1 MAHLVASHGSRKNFL
16 TSINVYKWNF
26 PCVSLEFCCSVCF
39 QRYPGYPKNLDLNP
53 TCTREQ
59 NHQWP
64 SAAVGWHCLHTP
76 SLCVWLQSHAE
87 TPVKSGKSLMKP
99 CDASWVITM
108 FCNALWANHM
118 YYANMSLKKVLISDD
133 DERWWWVI
141 VMSDDEWD
149 LKKTKL
155 LWLWLLDTEKKE
167 FQDPKAVFTC
177 VFRWVTSQTKT
188 Q

>member
-1 MAHLVASHGSRKNFL
+1 MSISEISHVFHLN
-16 TSINVYKWNF
+16 
-26 PCVSLEFCCSVCF
+26 FCCSVCF
-39 QRYPGYPKNLDLNP
+39 QRYPGYPKNLDFNP
-53 TCTREQ
+53 TCTRER
-59 NHQWP
+59 NRQWP

-76 SLCVWLQSHAE
+76 SICVWLQSHAE

-155 LWLWLLDTEKKE
+155 LWLWLLDTDKKGIPR
-167 FQDPKAVFTC
+167 PKSCLYMCVSMGHIPNKNTVTTC
-177 VFRWVTSQTKT
+177 TPREN
-188 Q
+188 